1 MEDPV
6 FIADGHTYERRAIE
20 CWLDKKMASP
30 KTGGDIHLM
39 SDDDSLYER

>member
-1 MEDPV
+1 MPLNPQELMEDPV

-30 KTGGDIHLM
+30 KTGG
-39 SDDDSLYER
+39 E